1 MEIEQSLKGIGLT
14 GSEAK
19 VYLALIKLGFSS
31 KSNII
36 KEAKIAPSKIYNIL
50 DKLMDKGLTSL
61 IIKNNVKYYT
71 AAPVSRIKD
80 YFEIK
85 KIKIE
90 QEEKIINQILP
101 NLENLQKEN
110 KEKTSAEIFIGWK
123 GMETVYS
130 DVLDTLKKGEYA
142 YILGASTGV
151 NEKKTKRFFIK
162 YAIKAKLKGIKIRI
176 IFNEDARQY
185 AKEMEKEGK
194 IAFNKKFLFKTTPVE
209 VAIVKNLTAIVML
222 KEEPLIILIHDK
234 ETSDSF
240 ITYFN
245 ELWKIAKN

>member
-1 MEIEQSLKGIGLT
+1 MEIEQILKEIGLT
-14 GSEAK
+14 GSEVK
-19 VYLALIKLGFSS
+19 VYLALINLGLSS
-31 KSNII
+31 KSDII
-36 KEAKIAPSKIYNIL
+36 RESKIASSKIYNVL
-50 DKLMDKGLTSL
+50 DKLMDKGMVSMIT
-61 IIKNNVKYYT
+61 KNNVKYYA

-101 NLENLQKEN
+101 NLENLQKEH

-130 DVLDTLKKGEYA
+130 DVLGTIKKGEYA

-151 NEKKTKRFFIK
+151 NEEKTKRFFIK
-162 YAIKAKLKGIKIRI
+162 YAIKAKLKGIKVKT
-176 IFNEDARQY
+176 IFNENARQY
-185 AKEMEKEGK
+185 VKEMEKEGK
-194 IAFNKKFLFKTTPVE
+194 IKFNKKFLFKNTPVE
-209 VAIVKNLTAIVML
+209 IAIVKNLTAIVML

-234 ETSDSF
+234 ETSESF

>member
-151 NEKKTKRFFIK
+151 NEKKTKR
-162 YAIKAKLKGIKIRI
+162 
-176 IFNEDARQY
+176 
-185 AKEMEKEGK
+185 
-194 IAFNKKFLFKTTPVE
+194 
-209 VAIVKNLTAIVML
+209 
-222 KEEPLIILIHDK
+222 
-234 ETSDSF
+234 
-240 ITYFN
+240 
-245 ELWKIAKN
+245 